1 MKEETLDIQQIWQD
15 YGDRLRRFLVA
26 KTASPEDAEDLLQE
40 VLIKTYRHLPTLNDP
55 KKFQAWLFQIARNT
69 LTDYYRKRRVPVSDR
84 SLPEPPAL
92 DGEDDHGKVRQELSR
107 CLQPFLKR
115 LPKNYREAVEA
126 VDLKGQ
132 SQKALAEEWGLSHSA
147 VKSRVQRG
155 RKMLKE
161 LFHACC
167 TYQMDARG
175 NIITYEG
182 NKNCC

>member
-1 MKEETLDIQQIWQD
+1 MFYNYQ
-15 YGDRLRRFLVA
+15 
-26 KTASPEDAEDLLQE
+26 
-40 VLIKTYRHLPTLNDP
+40 N
-55 KKFQAWLFQIARNT
+55 
-69 LTDYYRKRRVPVSDR
+69 
-84 SLPEPPAL
+84 
-92 DGEDDHGKVRQELSR
+92 KVRHELSR
-107 CLQPFLKR
+107 CLEPFLR
-115 LPKNYREAVEA
+115 QLPKTYREAVEA

-132 SQKALAEEWGLSHSA
+132 SQKVLAEEWGLSHSA